1 MRRSPAPDDTPA
13 GKTGARRMAYRFVLL
28 IGVLS
33 FFADFTYEGARSI
46 LGPFL
51 ASLQAS
57 ALVVGTVTGFGE
69 LAGYALRWVS
79 GRAADTTRRFWL
91 ITIAGYLVQMAAVP
105 ALALARNWPEAAA
118 LIILERIGKAVR
130 NPPRDAMLSY
140 AGQHIGGYGWAFG
153 LHEALDQLGALCG
166 PLLVAWM
173 LARHGDYRVAFA
185 VLAIP
190 ALLNWGVLGLAR
202 VLYPQPQDMAA
213 GAGESGA
220 HRKLPGVFWLY
231 LVAAGL
237 MAAGFADYPLL
248 AYHLSRSQVAP
259 GLWVAALYA
268 IAMGASG
275 AGSLLFGL
283 LFDRYGFMVLIA
295 LSVLCAAFA
304 PLVFLG
310 NFWLVLPGAIL
321 WGLGMGVHESII
333 PAAVSP
339 MVPPGM
345 RATAFGLF
353 TAGYGV
359 FWFAGSAAIGALY
372 DRSIPDAV
380 AFCLLTQLAAVV
392 LLVPV
397 RRLARRT
404 GTQD

>member
-1 MRRSPAPDDTPA
+1 
-13 GKTGARRMAYRFVLL
+13 MAYRFVLL

-57 ALVVGTVTGFGE
+57 ALVVGVVTGSGE

-105 ALALARNWPEAAA
+105 ALALAHSWPEAAA

-140 AGQHIGGYGWAFG
+140 AGQHLGGYGRAFG

-173 LARHGDYRVAFA
+173 LARHGDYQTAFA
-185 VLAIP
+185 VLAVP
-190 ALLNWGVLGLAR
+190 ALINWCVLGLAR
-202 VLYPQPQDMAA
+202 MLYPQPQDMAESAA
-213 GAGESGA
+213 GHGRRLE
-220 HRKLPGVFWLY
+220 LPSVFWLY
-231 LVAAGL
+231 LAAAGL

-248 AYHLSRSQVAP
+248 AYHLSRTHVAP
-259 GLWVAALYA
+259 GLWIAALYA
-268 IAMGASG
+268 IAMGVSG

-283 LFDRYGFMVLIA
+283 LFDRYGFKVLIG

-310 NFWLVLPGAIL
+310 NFWLVLPGIVL

-339 MVPPGM
+339 MVPSPM

-372 DRSIPDAV
+372 DHSIPAAV
-380 AFCLLTQLAAVV
+380 MFCVLTQLAACA

-397 RRLARRT
+397 RHRAMRP
-404 GTQD
+404 QA